1 MNQAENLVY
10 IPLPVAKLLADKN
23 REINNL
29 QEENMN
35 LECKIMSLE
44 EELDY
49 LKIEPIDP
57 YDAFVDWSD
66 FY

>member
-1 MNQAENLVY
+1 MIKKENLVY